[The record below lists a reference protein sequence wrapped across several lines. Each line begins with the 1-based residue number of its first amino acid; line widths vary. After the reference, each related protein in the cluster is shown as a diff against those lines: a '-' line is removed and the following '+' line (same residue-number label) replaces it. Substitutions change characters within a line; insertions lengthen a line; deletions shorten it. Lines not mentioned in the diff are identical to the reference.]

1 MLIAKFLN
9 WEECSLSDYEIIC
22 SKFGYNCESSPE
34 FLAFMLRNNAPLRF
48 FSYTKKGK
56 KLGGACVEN
65 GWLAND
71 YKNKNRLIKTLPIPK
86 SSVYIPLDFG
96 LKNGLILPFKTKC
109 LHSLQKKIIINS
121 SYELLSKRKVAIT
134 KDILTD
140 FSKKTI
146 STREREVRNFIKSGG
161 SFKPISEVSSDL
173 FFDMYD
179 ELYFARRN
187 THVSDVDLNRKFFKE
202 FHHRFKGDVMMMG
215 EDPVAIQILISADS
229 QAGFFVDYI
238 NIGYKQEKNG
248 TSMGTVL
255 MWKNLTAINSEAQ
268 SANKR
273 LYYSYGF
280 MSGEY
285 KKRWCNPE
293 SIGRALI

>member
-9 WEECSLSDYEIIC
+9 WEECSLSEYEIIC
-22 SKFGYNCESSPE
+22 SKFGYNCESAPE

-48 FSYTKKGK
+48 FSYTKKGQN
-56 KLGGACVEN
+56 LGGACVEN

-86 SSVYIPLDFG
+86 SSVYLPFNFG
-96 LKNGLILPFKTKC
+96 LKNGVMLPFKTKC

-121 SYELLSKRKVAIT
+121 SYEWFSKRKVAIT
-134 KDILTD
+134 KDISTD

-179 ELYFARRN
+179 ELYYARRN
-187 THVSDVDLNRKFFKE
+187 THVSDPDLNRKFFKE

-215 EDPVAIQILISADS
+215 EDPVAIQLLISADS

-238 NIGYKQEKNG
+238 NIGYKQGKNG

-255 MWKNLTAINSEAQ
+255 MWKNLTAMNSEAQ

-280 MSGEY
+280 MSGDY
-285 KKRWCNPE
+285 KNRWCNPE